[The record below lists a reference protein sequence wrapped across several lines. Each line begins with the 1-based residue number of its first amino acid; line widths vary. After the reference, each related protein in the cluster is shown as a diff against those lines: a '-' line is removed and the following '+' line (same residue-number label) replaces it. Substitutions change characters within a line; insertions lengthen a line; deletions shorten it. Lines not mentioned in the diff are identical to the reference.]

1 MLCWVGAPIRT
12 AMFGGAQT
20 IDDRSAYLWAMT
32 DHQLAL
38 REALESFMARRVLQR
53 LKRDEITP
61 VEAWELLIERF
72 DAGTVFLLLSSAR

>member
-1 MLCWVGAPIRT
+1 
-12 AMFGGAQT
+12 
-20 IDDRSAYLWAMT
+20 MT

-38 REALESFMARRVLQR
+38 RDALESFMARRVLQR

-72 DAGTVFLLLSSAR
+72 DAGTAFLLLSSAR